1 MNFLIWKLHR
11 NQVLVAVI
19 AFAALAT
26 VLVTSGIHMRSI
38 YRAALR
44 TCSASG
50 TCGDLQNRVFQGY
63 GLVLDIVLAT
73 LIVPFLLGMFW
84 GAPLLSKDFENG
96 THNLVWTQSIS
107 RRRWFGVNVAWAL
120 LSATLYGA
128 ALSALV
134 TWWRTPVN
142 SLFGRMSPLLF
153 DLQGIAPLAYCVFA
167 VSLGIM
173 FGAWFRRVIPA
184 MSTTLGF
191 LVAIRVV
198 ILLYVRPHFS
208 TPSRVN
214 LSLTTDVQ
222 TVGHANA
229 WELSRT
235 IVDNSGHVID
245 NGFASIPP
253 LCHESLF
260 KGSVLNCLAKQGYRR
275 LVTYQPD
282 SRFWTFQG
290 IEAGLFICLAA
301 FCLAFAFRLVTHRDA

>member
-142 SLFGRMSPLLF
+142 ALFSRMSPLLF
-153 DLQGIAPLAYCVFA
+153 DLQGVVPVAYCIFA
-167 VSLGIM
+167 VSLGIIL
-173 FGAWFRRVIPA
+173 GAWFRRVVPA
-184 MSTTLGF
+184 MATTLGI

-198 ILLYVRPHFS
+198 ILLYVRPHFLA
-208 TPSRVN
+208 PLRA
-214 LSLTTDVQ
+214 SLPLTSDVQ
-222 TVGHANA
+222 PIGHANA
-229 WELSRT
+229 WELSRN
-235 IVDNSGHVID
+235 IADASGNVIS
-245 NGFASIPP
+245 NGLESVPP
-253 LCHESLF
+253 VCHQSLF
-260 KGSVLNCLAKQGYRR
+260 DGSILDCLAKHGYRR
-275 LVTYQPD
+275 VITYQPD

-290 IEAGLFICLAA
+290 IETGLFICMAA
-301 FCLAFAFRLVTHRDA
+301 ACLAFAFWLVTHRDA